1 MFRHRAR
8 TQSLADAA
16 PSAFSLR
23 STRDGD
29 THVIAPGGE
38 LDLESAKALDD
49 ELARVERTDAA
60 QIVVD
65 LSGLKLIDSVGIGVL
80 IHAAARSRAHDRLR
94 ILRGADNIQRP
105 FELSGLASRLPF
117 VTPPPRR

>member
-1 MFRHRAR
+1 MLRHRADAH
-8 TQSLADAA
+8 SPGGAA

-38 LDLESAKALDD
+38 LDLESAHALDD
-49 ELARVERTDAA
+49 ELSRVEGTDAA

-65 LSGLKLIDSVGIGVL
+65 LRGLKLIDSVGMGVL
-80 IHAAARSRAHDRLR
+80 IHAAARLRSHDRLR
-94 ILRGADNIQRP
+94 ILRGADNVHRP
-105 FELSGLASRLPF
+105 FELTGLASRLPF
-117 VTPPPRR
+117 VAPPPP